1 MKVGSQNSPSNNAKR
16 ALLRCVASQLSTTIT
31 QYDGGVPAY
40 LDHAASSP
48 LRPEALEAMTPW
60 FGERHANP
68 TASHR
73 AGRRA
78 RQALD
83 DARAVLAEATGFAR
97 GDVVFTGGGTESDNL
112 AVGRG
117 HLPGRVVVSAI
128 EHPAV
133 LEPAQRQGAEV
144 VGVDAEGVV
153 DPAAIAAACT
163 PETEVVSVM
172 TVNNETGVRQPIVE
186 IASVVHEIAPEA
198 LVHSD
203 AVQALPWL
211 DLSEATVGV
220 DMLSITGHKLGG
232 PQGVGAVV
240 VADGAMPDPMLV
252 GGGQERDRRAG
263 TQNVAGIVGFAAAVR
278 ASLDDRDERLARITQ
293 LADRLLSGLQ
303 GTIDGVTPTVPVER
317 RVPGIVHLSIP
328 GVKSEPLLF
337 LLDENELAC
346 SAASSCASGAQGA
359 SHVLTAMG
367 VDASNAAPL
376 RLSLGWSTTDAD
388 IDEAL
393 RLIPAAVE
401 QLRGGRHG

>member
-1 MKVGSQNSPSNNAKR
+1 MAWPNWPSNENAQR
-16 ALLRCVASQLSTTIT
+16 LHTLNSQ
-31 QYDGGVPAY
+31 YHGGVPAY

-48 LRPEALEAMTPW
+48 LRPEALDAMLPW

-83 DARAVLAEATGFAR
+83 EARAILAEATGFER

-117 HLPGRVVVSAI
+117 HAPGRIVVSAI

-133 LEPAQRQGAEV
+133 LEPAIRQGAEV
-144 VGVDAEGVV
+144 VGVDSDGVV
-153 DPAAIAAACT
+153 APDDVAAVCT

-172 TVNNETGVRQPIVE
+172 AVNNETGVRQPIAA
-186 IASVVHEIAPEA
+186 IATAVHEISPEA

-211 DLSEATVGV
+211 DLPAVTTGV

-240 VADGAMPDPMLV
+240 VRDGAMPEPLLV

-278 ASLDDRDERLARITQ
+278 ASLDDREERLDRIGR
-293 LADRLLSGLQ
+293 LATRLLDGL
-303 GTIDGVTPTVPVER
+303 TAAVDGLAPTVDPKY
-317 RVPGIVHLSIP
+317 RVPGIVHVSIP
-328 GVKSEPLLF
+328 NVRSEPLLF
-337 LLDENELAC
+337 LLDEHDLSC

-359 SHVLTAMG
+359 SHVMDAMG
-367 VDASNAAPL
+367 VDTRNAAPL
-376 RLSLGWSTTDAD
+376 RLSLGWSTTEQD

-393 RLIPAAVE
+393 QLIPAAVE
-401 QLRGGRHG
+401 QLQGAVRG

>member
-1 MKVGSQNSPSNNAKR
+1 MAWPNWPSNENAQR
-16 ALLRCVASQLSTTIT
+16 LHTLNSQ
-31 QYDGGVPAY
+31 YHGGVPAY

-48 LRPEALEAMTPW
+48 LRPEALDAMLPW

-83 DARAVLAEATGFAR
+83 EARAILAEATGFER

-117 HLPGRVVVSAI
+117 HAPGRIVVSAI

-133 LEPAQRQGAEV
+133 LEPAIRQGAEV
-144 VGVDAEGVV
+144 VGVDSDGVV
-153 DPAAIAAACT
+153 APDDVAAVCT

-172 TVNNETGVRQPIVE
+172 AVNNETGVRQPVAA
-186 IASVVHEIAPEA
+186 IATAVHEISPEA

-211 DLSEATVGV
+211 DLPAVTTGV

-240 VADGAMPDPMLV
+240 VRDGAMPEPLLV

-278 ASLDDRDERLARITQ
+278 ASLDDREERLDRIGR
-293 LADRLLSGLQ
+293 LATRLLDGL
-303 GTIDGVTPTVPVER
+303 TAAVDGLAPTVDSKY
-317 RVPGIVHLSIP
+317 RVPGIVHVSIP
-328 GVKSEPLLF
+328 NVRSEPLLF
-337 LLDENELAC
+337 LLDEHDLSC

-359 SHVLTAMG
+359 SHVMDAMG
-367 VDASNAAPL
+367 VDTRNAAPL
-376 RLSLGWSTTDAD
+376 RLSLGWSTTEQD

-393 RLIPAAVE
+393 QLIPAAVE
-401 QLRGGRHG
+401 QLQGAVRG